1 MCRGIIQMLPLL
13 DLKNDCKCIVLLF
26 NKNARILITESA
38 GSKGVY
44 RAVFDRHVKPYSV
57 RSYNV
62 TCQISNTVVASRLK
76 RSIIMRSFSMFHR
89 LRNYADIKKYGI
101 AQLSYEITY
110 SRGGGDKY
118 TVLYK
123 KIRKNRGDEGLA
135 MGILQGSRGCMLSFL
150 CCNQGTASLY
160 I

>member
-1 MCRGIIQMLPLL
+1 MLPLL

-89 LRNYADIKKYGI
+89 VKNYADIKKYGI

-110 SRGGGDKY
+110 SRGGGGYKY
-118 TVLYK
+118 TVSHK
-123 KIRKNRGDEGLA
+123 QIRKNREDEGLT
-135 MGILQGSRGCMLSFL
+135 MGILQGSRGCMLPFL
-150 CCNQGTASLY
+150 CCNQTGTASLY

>member
-1 MCRGIIQMLPLL
+1 MCRGIIQMVPLL
-13 DLKNDCKCIVLLF
+13 DLKNDCNGMVLLF
-26 NKNARILITESA
+26 NKNVRILITENA
-38 GSKGVY
+38 GSEGVY

-110 SRGGGDKY
+110 SRGGG
-118 TVLYK
+118 
-123 KIRKNRGDEGLA
+123 IN
-135 MGILQGSRGCMLSFL
+135 IL
-150 CCNQGTASLY
+150 
-160 I
+160 